1 MAHDGSAGVSP
12 EGWLPDRVSVGAL
25 TRTFPPELVDRVVAA
40 TDTRE
45 LRRRLLPARLVVY
58 FVLALWLFRGPN
70 CGYGRVM
77 VKLVDALYHRRRGE
91 QLLGGVLDPDG
102 WVEAGDGRRWR
113 PPNISSLSR
122 ARTRLGAD
130 PLHMLFDEV
139 AGPVGAPDAAGVF
152 CCGLRVVSMDGSTT
166 DVPNSTANAEY
177 FGRPSNATRDGA
189 FPQVRWIVAAE
200 SGTGAL
206 IGATLGPYTVG
217 EQRLARDLLPAF
229 CAQMLVLAD
238 RNFLCHTLA
247 RDVLA
252 TGAHILWRAS
262 ASFKLTPIAVLADG
276 SYLAQL
282 HPRRKADGPPITVRV
297 IEYTV
302 HTSSAGSDDEDTS
315 ELFCLVTDLLDPAVC
330 SSRRSGLRAVRH
342 ERWPD
347 GSPEHLGQGMNE
359 ARGGRSADARVT
371 PNVTRD
377 AAYRR
382 WRPLA
387 GPSATVGARCAP
399 ARNAHARRFDRTTIA
414 ASRRLE
420 LASES
425 PLWVR
430 DHRGDRFAPASD
442 WRGRTPVSGERTE
455 LRHSSVARITC
466 RAWVMLRGQ

>member
-1 MAHDGSAGVSP
+1 
-12 EGWLPDRVSVGAL
+12 LPDRVSVGAL
-25 TRTFPPELVDRVVAA
+25 TRTFPPELVDRVVAT

-166 DVPNSTANAEY
+166 DVPDSKANAEY

-206 IGATLGPYTVG
+206 VGATLGPYTVG
-217 EQRLARDLLPAF
+217 EQSLARDLLPAF

-282 HPRRKADGPPITVRV
+282 HSRRKTDGPPITVRV

-302 HTSSAGSDDEDTS
+302 HTSPINGGGAGAGSADEDTADEDTSDEDTS
-315 ELFCLVTDLLDPAVC
+315 ELFCLVTDLLDPEAQPALDLACAYPMRWGCETVIGDHKTDMGAGMAVL
-330 SSRRSGLRAVRH
+330 RSKDPEGVAQEMWALFAVYQAIH
-342 ERWPD
+342 TLIGAAVDATGIPPD
-347 GSPEHLGQGMNE
+347 QISFPHALAAATDSVTAGFPPSGS
-359 ARGGRSADARVT
+359 
-371 PNVTRD
+371 
-377 AAYRR
+377 
-382 WRPLA
+382 
-387 GPSATVGARCAP
+387 
-399 ARNAHARRFDRTTIA
+399 
-414 ASRRLE
+414 
-420 LASES
+420 
-425 PLWVR
+425 
-430 DHRGDRFAPASD
+430 
-442 WRGRTPVSGERTE
+442 
-455 LRHSSVARITC
+455 
-466 RAWVMLRGQ
+466 

>member
-1 MAHDGSAGVSP
+1 MPPAYRPRPVSTFT
-12 EGWLPDRVSVGAL
+12 LTFTGAL
-25 TRTFPPELVDRVVAA
+25 TRTFPPELVDRVVA
-40 TDTRE
+40 TTETRE

-139 AGPVGAPDAAGVF
+139 AGPVGGSAADDAAGVF

-166 DVPNSTANAEY
+166 DVPDSKANAEY

-189 FPQVRWIVAAE
+189 FPQVRWTVAAE

-217 EQRLARDLLPAF
+217 EQTLARDLLPAF

-247 RDVLA
+247 RDVL
-252 TGAHILWRAS
+252 
-262 ASFKLTPIAVLADG
+262 
-276 SYLAQL
+276 
-282 HPRRKADGPPITVRV
+282 PP
-297 IEYTV
+297 
-302 HTSSAGSDDEDTS
+302 
-315 ELFCLVTDLLDPAVC
+315 
-330 SSRRSGLRAVRH
+330 
-342 ERWPD
+342 
-347 GSPEHLGQGMNE
+347 
-359 ARGGRSADARVT
+359 
-371 PNVTRD
+371 
-377 AAYRR
+377 
-382 WRPLA
+382 
-387 GPSATVGARCAP
+387 
-399 ARNAHARRFDRTTIA
+399 
-414 ASRRLE
+414 
-420 LASES
+420 
-425 PLWVR
+425 
-430 DHRGDRFAPASD
+430 
-442 WRGRTPVSGERTE
+442 GRTSCGGPRP
-455 LRHSSVARITC
+455 RSS
-466 RAWVMLRGQ
+466 